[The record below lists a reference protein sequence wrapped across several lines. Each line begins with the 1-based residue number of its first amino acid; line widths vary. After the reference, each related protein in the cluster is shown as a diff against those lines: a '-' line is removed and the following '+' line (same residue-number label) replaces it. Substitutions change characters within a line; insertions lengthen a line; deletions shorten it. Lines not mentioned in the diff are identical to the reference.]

1 MVKHAR
7 RTAYGDDEFMAM
19 EMKYGS
25 KPKKDSFLMFSAMWV
40 DDKGTQRVVGFA
52 EPQLMKLLKYKKI
65 NIHIDATFRGTPKGF
80 YQVLIVSVMD
90 NATNMHTPIFY
101 CPMTT
106 KTEEAYNITLM
117 HIRSCVGKSSGKS
130 HMEICVNVY

>member
-7 RTAYGDDEFMAM
+7 RAAYGDDKFMAM

-25 KPKKDSFLMFSAMWV
+25 KPKKDSFLMFSTMWV

-65 NIHIDATFRGTPKGF
+65 NLHIDATFMGHLRDF
-80 YQVLIVSVMD
+80 
-90 NATNMHTPIFY
+90 
-101 CPMTT
+101 
-106 KTEEAYNITLM
+106 
-117 HIRSCVGKSSGKS
+117 IRF
-130 HMEICVNVY
+130 